1 MKGLPSKVWVCF
13 KEPSNFV
20 KISTNWQHW
29 EAITISRLRKEGGV
43 TVIQNL
49 MINRAAEKLSQRKKG
64 SYGGQQLKPEI
75 CIKAGRRHARSK
87 SPIYLAS

>member
-29 EAITISRLRKEGGV
+29 EAITISRL
-43 TVIQNL
+43 
-49 MINRAAEKLSQRKKG
+49 KKATG
-64 SYGGQQLKPEI
+64 SDSIPKPEDKQ
-75 CIKAGRRHARSK
+75 CSRKAVTEK
-87 SPIYLAS
+87 ET